1 MMFLFAYLA
10 QSTEPKGWPVALM
23 HGTEHVLAAVAF
35 ASLVLALVLRR
46 MAKGEFQDLVRGLVA
61 TIGGV
66 SAGVALIMP
75 LELAPFFFDVKG
87 EAMLGTMVLIL
98 FYPVAAIGFILLL
111 RSLMP
116 PAPAKPP
123 PLPAA

>member
-10 QSTEPKGWPVALM
+10 QSTEPRGWPVELM
-23 HGTEHVLAAVAF
+23 YATEHVLAVVAF
-35 ASLVLALVLRR
+35 ASLVLALALRR
-46 MAKGEFQDLVRGLVA
+46 MGKGEFQNLVRGLVA
-61 TIGGV
+61 TVGGV

-98 FYPVAAIGFILLL
+98 FYPVAAIGFFLLL
-111 RSLMP
+111 QSLMP
-116 PAPAKPP
+116 PAPARPP
-123 PLPAA
+123 RLPAT